1 MQIDKELLG
10 KFNSQIKSN
19 VPRWKEGTSERT
31 IINATPLEDITKAL
45 VDCARREFGL
55 EFSTKDIKVF
65 GKVDSQI
72 LTGSVKIRPAV
83 EIIEE
88 AITSGKLRGGQTI
101 FEATSGN
108 FGISLGLLQEL
119 GINVIALVSRKL
131 QDGVVQE
138 LKGKRVKLVDL
149 DIDICPAPGL
159 KADTNTL
166 IAKSV
171 ATNVRDQLTDLGLDV
186 SVFDNSRSEIE
197 GLLGR
202 QDVIG
207 LARVLARIYGG
218 FCPEQYDNQLNVKS
232 HETVTGPEI
241 DQQLRALGH
250 PLADFRILTAFGT
263 GGTSTGLSHYA
274 SKKYGKKLVHVVF
287 PLANQDVAGIRTKE
301 KALGLRFYEPALYAG
316 QHEVDFEAAKL
327 VHRFFAQKGYDIGES
342 SALVLYAGIQMVNF
356 GVGDKFVVLLA
367 DGIEKYRDTIRVK
380 LETTRRYEVT
390 LEEASSSLADYGEVL
405 WTHTMFA
412 PRDEGIKLIASSLG
426 CDESKIKVARA
437 QDIDA
442 LISTQQIPQTLQN
455 LIATDRPKHL
465 LVCMVGGTSF
475 AVAQLLAKKG
485 IQAESL
491 IGGIMSLSE
500 TSGKQ
505 PPQLVQMALE

>member
-1 MQIDKELLG
+1 MQVDKELLG

-19 VPRWKEGTSERT
+19 VPHWNEGPSERT
-31 IINATPLEDITKAL
+31 INNATPLEDITKAL
-45 VDCARREFGL
+45 VECARREFGL
-55 EFSTKDIKVF
+55 EFSTKDVKVF
-65 GKVDSQI
+65 GKFDSRI

-88 AITSGKLRGGQTI
+88 AIRSGKLRGGQTI

-108 FGISLGLLQEL
+108 FGIALGLLREL
-119 GINVIALVSRKL
+119 DINVIALVSRKL
-131 QDGVVQE
+131 QDGVVKD
-138 LKGKRVKLVDL
+138 LRDKGAKLVNL

-159 KADTNTL
+159 KVDTNTL
-166 IAKSV
+166 VAKSV
-171 ATNVRDQLTDLGLDV
+171 ANNVREQLAELGLDD
-186 SVFDNSRSEIE
+186 SVFDNSRGEIE
-197 GLLGR
+197 RLLGR

-232 HETVTGPEI
+232 HETVTGPEV
-241 DQQLRALGH
+241 DQQLGAMGHSLG
-250 PLADFRILTAFGT
+250 DFRILTAFGT
-263 GGTSTGLSHYA
+263 GGTSTGLSSYA

-287 PLANQDVAGIRTKE
+287 PLANQDVAGIRSRE
-301 KALGLRFYEPALYAG
+301 KALGLRFYQPVLYGG

-342 SALVLYAGIQMVNF
+342 SALVLYSCIQMLNF
-356 GVGDKFVVLLA
+356 GVGDKFVVLIA
-367 DGIEKYRDTIRVK
+367 DGMDKYRDTVK
-380 LETTRRYEVT
+380 AELETTRRYEVT
-390 LEEASSSLADYGEVL
+390 LEEASSSLADYSEVL

-437 QDIDA
+437 RDIDA

-455 LIATDRPKHL
+455 LIATDKPKHL

-491 IGGIMSLSE
+491 IGGIVNLSE
-500 TSGKQ
+500 TRGKQ
-505 PPQLVQMALE
+505 PPQLVQMATE

>member
-1 MQIDKELLG
+1 MQVDKELLN
-10 KFNSQIKSN
+10 KFNSQIKAN
-19 VPRWKEGTSERT
+19 VPHWNEGPSERT
-31 IINATPLEDITKAL
+31 IVNATPLEDITKAL
-45 VDCARREFGL
+45 VDCARTEFGL
-55 EFSTKDIKVF
+55 EFSTNDIKIF
-65 GKVDSQI
+65 GKFDSKI

-83 EIIEE
+83 EIVEE
-88 AITSGKLRGGQTI
+88 AITSGKLRGGQPI

-119 GINVIALVSRKL
+119 GIDVIALVSRKL
-131 QDGVVQE
+131 HDGVVEE
-138 LKGKRVKLVDL
+138 LKGKGVKLVNL
-149 DIDICPAPGL
+149 DIDICPALGL
-159 KADTNTL
+159 KVDPNML
-166 IAKSV
+166 VAKSV
-171 ATNVRDQLTDLGLDV
+171 ATNVREQLVILGLNI

-232 HETVTGPEI
+232 HESVTGPEI
-241 DQQLRALGH
+241 DQQLSATGH
-250 PLADFRILTAFGT
+250 SFAEFRILTAFGT
-263 GGTSTGLSHYA
+263 GGTSTGLSQYA

-287 PLANQDVAGIRTKE
+287 PLTNQDVAGIRSKE
-301 KALGLRFYEPALYAG
+301 KALGLRFYEPGLYAG

-327 VHRFFAQKGYDIGES
+327 VHRFFAKKGYDIGES
-342 SALVLYAGIQMVNF
+342 SALVLYSCIQMLNF
-356 GVGDKFVVLLA
+356 GVGDRFVVLLA
-367 DGIEKYRDTIRVK
+367 DGIKKYRETVK
-380 LETTRRYEVT
+380 AQPETTARYEVT
-390 LEEASSSLADYGEVL
+390 LQEASSTLEDYGDVL

-426 CDESKIKVARA
+426 CNESKIKVARA

-455 LIATDRPKHL
+455 LIGTDKPKHL

-491 IGGIMSLSE
+491 VGGIMSLSE

-505 PPQLVQMALE
+505 PPQLVQMATE

>member
-1 MQIDKELLG
+1 MQVDKELLVR
-10 KFNSQIKSN
+10 FNSQIKSN
-19 VPRWKEGTSERT
+19 VPHWNEGPSERT
-31 IINATPLEDITKAL
+31 IINPTPLEDITKAVL
-45 VDCARREFGL
+45 ECARTEFGL
-55 EFSTKDIKVF
+55 DLSAKNAKVF
-65 GKVDSQI
+65 GKLDSKI

-83 EIIEE
+83 EITEE
-88 AITSGKLRGGQTI
+88 AITSGNLRRGQTI

-108 FGISLGLLQEL
+108 FGIALGLFREL
-119 GINVIALVSRKL
+119 GIDVIALVSRKL
-131 QDGVVQE
+131 QDGVVEE
-138 LKGKRVKLVDL
+138 LKGRGVKLVDL
-149 DIDICPAPGL
+149 DVDICPAPGL
-159 KADTNTL
+159 KVDPNML
-166 IAKSV
+166 VAKSA
-171 ATNVRDQLTDLGLDV
+171 ATNVREQLADLGLSV
-186 SVFDNSRSEIE
+186 SVFDNSRSEVE

-207 LARVLARIYGG
+207 LARLLARIYGG

-241 DQQLRALGH
+241 DQQLNAIGH
-250 PLADFRILTAFGT
+250 SFADFRMLTAFGT
-263 GGTSTGLSHYA
+263 GGTSTGLSQYA

-287 PLANQDVAGIRTKE
+287 PLTNQDVAGIRTKE
-301 KALGLRFYEPALYAG
+301 KALGLRFYEPGLYAG

-327 VHRFFAQKGYDIGES
+327 VHRFFAKKGYDIGES
-342 SALVLYAGIQMVNF
+342 SALVLYSCIQMLNF

-367 DGIEKYRDTIRVK
+367 DGMEKYWETFK
-380 LETTRRYEVT
+380 TELETTKRYEVT
-390 LEEASSSLADYGEVL
+390 LQEASSSLEDYGDVL

-426 CDESKIKVARA
+426 CEESRIKVARA
-437 QDIDA
+437 RDIDA

-455 LIATDRPKHL
+455 LIATDKPKHL

-491 IGGIMSLSE
+491 IGGIMSLAE
-500 TSGKQ
+500 TGGKQ
-505 PPQLVQMALE
+505 PPQLVQMATE